1 MSIKMPKIPSV
12 VWVATI
18 SIVTMALD
26 YLIQYFSSNG
36 QGASFEYAPVIS
48 VIAFTLLK
56 VIEVYKTNTPTPP
69 DARFSIRFANH
80 SSKIRRILFGD

>member
-12 VWVATI
+12 IWVATI
-18 SIVTMALD
+18 TIVTMALD

-36 QGASFEYAPVIS
+36 QGASFEYAPIIS
-48 VIAFTLLK
+48 IIAFALLK
-56 VIEVYKTNTPTPP
+56 VIEVYRVTTPP

-80 SSKIRRILFGD
+80 SSKIRRIIFGD